1 MSAMLSAVAPAK
13 GMTSARLTSRRSG
26 SRISMFKSSLAAK
39 DTEGCKT
46 YMSILTS
53 CRKVSRVTLL
63 PSASIPRVASC
74 DPLRPRLVVAE
85 ILKRNGESVSGAKLA
100 PSSPG
105 VKTEGLLQAG
115 HEPCARRVGAKAKAA
130 NRAMVKYCTGPLSH
144 KEAVNGGLSHVS
156 RIS

>member
-1 MSAMLSAVAPAK
+1 
-13 GMTSARLTSRRSG
+13 MTLARLTSRRSG
-26 SRISMFKSSLAAK
+26 SRSSIFKSSLAAK

-53 CRKVSRVTLL
+53 CWKGLVNVTMSLFLSR
-63 PSASIPRVASC
+63 PSLESC

-100 PSSPG
+100 SSSPG

-115 HEPCARRVGAKAKAA
+115 HEPCARRVGARAKAA
-130 NRAMVKYCTGPLSH
+130 NRVMVKYRMCVLSH
-144 KEAVNGGLSHVS
+144 IRFAT
-156 RIS
+156 I